1 MSIEIIKNKD
11 VKLDIPSFTCDE
23 NAVGEHLNS
32 HPLLQLLNVYGFLTI
47 IGRPGSGKT
56 SVAISL
62 ITQKNPKIYRKTN
75 HHIYIFMPEN
85 SLASLEK
92 NPFKVLEKDNI
103 YHELN
108 EATILNVFKK
118 IDANSKKGEKSLI
131 LIDDMTASLKA
142 SITIVKAFKD
152 LVFNRRHLKCNII
165 MTVQSFVN
173 IPLDIRKNIQN
184 MILFKPSKKEFEL
197 IFDELL
203 EMKKEIAGLIMKYV
217 YDDDNHNFLFVN
229 IPNQR
234 MFKNFTEEIKL
245 IDVE

>member
-11 VKLDIPSFTCDE
+11 VKLDIPCFTCDE
-23 NAVGEHLNS
+23 NAVGEHLNY
-32 HPLLQLLNVYGFLTI
+32 HPLLKLLNVYGFLTI

-62 ITQKNPKIYRKTN
+62 MTQKDPKIYRKTN

-85 SLASLEK
+85 SLASLKK
-92 NPFKVLEKDNI
+92 NPFKVLEKENI

-108 EATILNVFKK
+108 EATMANVFKK
-118 IDANSKKGEKSLI
+118 IDANSKKDEKSLI

-142 SITIVKAFKD
+142 SIQIIKTFKD

-184 MILFKPSKKEFEL
+184 LILFKPSKKEFEI

-203 EMKKEIAGLIMKYV
+203 EMKKEIANAVMKFV
-217 YDDDNHNFLFVN
+217 YDTDAHNFLFVN

-234 MFKNFTEEIKL
+234 LFKNFTEELKIV
-245 IDVE
+245 DEE